1 MYCKNKDL
9 VEDAYTIFKIFIGE
23 LARYKF
29 TSNTLRKLR
38 YKILKK
44 SSIEIFYINIRN
56 RFLNL

>member
-44 SSIEIFYINIRN
+44 SSIEIF
-56 RFLNL
+56 